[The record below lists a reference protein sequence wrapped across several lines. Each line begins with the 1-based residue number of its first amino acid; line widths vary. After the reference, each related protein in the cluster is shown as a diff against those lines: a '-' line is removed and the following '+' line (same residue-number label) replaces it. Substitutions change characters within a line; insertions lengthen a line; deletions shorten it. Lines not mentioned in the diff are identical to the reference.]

1 MGLPAA
7 ATFGLQP
14 PCRPGSMAARTY
26 LSDEADRHV
35 ARGAM
40 RSTPRP
46 RTARHLS
53 PRKRGLVDE
62 SPRPRSAYGD
72 ASPVRNTYEFF
83 FPRTT
88 NRHVQISRTKSP
100 HLCTSVAHSLQQ
112 ARFRHVVGQRTASP
126 MPAPGGMLFL
136 HQRLR
141 CAPAYLAAFWTRPC
155 GWLASDCR
163 RPAPPRPHSTPGD
176 SRASTEGARCRWPS
190 GGRRSRRAAGATRAG
205 PRG

>member
-35 ARGAM
+35 AQGAM

-72 ASPVRNTYEFF
+72 ASPESTSPNKVYEIAPLVYKCGAFAPVGDGSSRGLGSPGLVR
-83 FPRTT
+83 
-88 NRHVQISRTKSP
+88 
-100 HLCTSVAHSLQQ
+100 
-112 ARFRHVVGQRTASP
+112 
-126 MPAPGGMLFL
+126 
-136 HQRLR
+136 
-141 CAPAYLAAFWTRPC
+141 
-155 GWLASDCR
+155 D
-163 RPAPPRPHSTPGD
+163 
-176 SRASTEGARCRWPS
+176 
-190 GGRRSRRAAGATRAG
+190 
-205 PRG
+205 